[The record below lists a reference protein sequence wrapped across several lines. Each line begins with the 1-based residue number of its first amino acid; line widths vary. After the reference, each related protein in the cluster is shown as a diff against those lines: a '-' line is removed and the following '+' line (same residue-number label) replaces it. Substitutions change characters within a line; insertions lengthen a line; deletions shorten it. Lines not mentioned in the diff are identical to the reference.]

1 MGETTGIDASGAATD
16 GTDRGFATDVDLP
29 TTSGKGAE
37 TTGGA
42 GTRTPLTERPAVW
55 PFAAAV
61 VVAAAALFGYA
72 AAVDPP
78 GWLLRVVIII
88 VGAVPS
94 GGHAVHL
101 GLVLLVL
108 ARGLYLRRLMALYIT
123 AAVVLWSAG
132 MSLLTWDQP
141 WRLVP
146 MAAFAVALWNARSR
160 FVALPDPGRL
170 RTALHIGTAMV
181 LLAIVY
187 GGGGLFLQRDRLN
200 GSLTPS
206 DMGRE
211 LFAGLT
217 ANPGPLTMDGHG
229 WFLRLL
235 TFLGGLTLFTVLTC
249 VLAPMR
255 APAAGTDAE
264 RAVVRRLVQHPDSDT
279 LAPFALRHD
288 KSYVFSPDGR
298 AAIGYRVLLGTA
310 IAGGDPIGAAD
321 SREDTIAAFLDLC
334 DRMGWRPAVLAARE
348 QLLPVWRRHGLRGIG
363 IGDEV
368 MIDIPAFSLEG
379 RSIRNVRQAV
389 RRTEKAG
396 ITTKLMRE
404 TRLEPELADQL
415 LAIHQRWLRG
425 RAEHGFAMNLDAIT
439 AGRHPDAVLIIAF
452 DAEGRAVGFQ
462 RYHPVGGGDAGGTPT
477 ALSLDVM
484 PRDPAAPNGVNERL
498 IVDLV
503 ESARAAGVNTLSLNF
518 AAYRPVLD
526 AGSRRTLPERL
537 GYQAVHLLDPWIMLE
552 SLYRFNAKFRPAWQ
566 PRSVLFR
573 SWGEVPWLA
582 AAALAMEFSL
592 PLDRRR
598 VAPAGDRLHDPMPEH
613 AGRHAG

>member
-1 MGETTGIDASGAATD
+1 MEETRVVDADSGESGASQ
-16 GTDRGFATDVDLP
+16 RL
-29 TTSGKGAE
+29 
-37 TTGGA
+37 
-42 GTRTPLTERPAVW
+42 AVW
-55 PFAAAV
+55 PFSAAV

-72 AAVDPP
+72 ASADPP
-78 GWLLRVVIII
+78 GWLLRVVIVI

-101 GLVLLVL
+101 GLVLLIL
-108 ARGLYLRRLMALYIT
+108 ARGLKLRRLMALYVT

-141 WRLVP
+141 WRLIP
-146 MAAFAVALWNARSR
+146 MAAFAIALWHARPR
-160 FVALPDPGRL
+160 FTALPDPSRL
-170 RTALHIGTAMV
+170 RTALAIGALMV
-181 LLAIVY
+181 VAAAVY
-187 GGGGLFLQRDRLN
+187 GSGGLILQRDRLN
-200 GSLTPS
+200 GSLTPGEL
-206 DMGRE
+206 GRE

-217 ANPGPLTMDGHG
+217 ANPGPLRMDGHG

-235 TFLGGLTLFTVLTC
+235 TILGGLTLFAVLTC

-255 APAAGTDAE
+255 APQPGTDAE
-264 RAVVRRLVQHPDSDT
+264 RAAIRHLVRHPDSDT

-298 AAIGYRVLLGTA
+298 AAIGYRVFLGTA

-321 SREDTIAAFLDLC
+321 AQEDAIVVFLALC
-334 DRMGWRPAVLAARE
+334 GRMGWRPAVLAARE

-368 MIDIPAFSLEG
+368 LIDVAEFSLEG
-379 RSIRNVRQAV
+379 RAIRNVRQAA

-396 ITTKLMRE
+396 ITTKVIRE
-404 TRLEPELADQL
+404 TRLSPELADQL

-439 AGRHPDAVLIIAF
+439 AGRHPDALLIVAF
-452 DAEGRAVGFQ
+452 DAAGEAVGFQ
-462 RYHPVGGGDAGGTPT
+462 RYHPVGGGTPHTPDGRPPT

-498 IVDLV
+498 IIDLV
-503 ESARAAGVNTLSLNF
+503 GYARSEGVETLSLNF
-518 AAYRPVLD
+518 AAFRPVLD

-537 GYQAVHLLDPWIMLE
+537 GYRALHLLDPWIMLE
-552 SLYRFNAKFRPAWQ
+552 SLYRFNAKFQPSWQ

-573 SWGEVPWLA
+573 SWGEVGWLA

-598 VAPAGDRLHDPMPEH
+598 VAPAGARLNDPIAEQL
-613 AGRHAG
+613 GRHAG